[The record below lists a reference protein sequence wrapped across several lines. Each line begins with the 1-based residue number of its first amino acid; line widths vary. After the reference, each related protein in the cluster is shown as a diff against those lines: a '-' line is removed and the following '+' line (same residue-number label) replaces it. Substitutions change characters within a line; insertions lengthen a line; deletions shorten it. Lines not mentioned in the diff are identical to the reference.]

1 MTTPKPLLSALVLG
15 LSLLAGAAPAQAQTR
30 GTARSADYIVAVVNN
45 ELVTQFEVEQ
55 RLAQAREQAQRSG
68 QSLPPDAE
76 LRRQAVQ
83 SLIDER
89 VVITWARDSGLK
101 VDDQEVERA
110 VANVAASN
118 KLSVEQLKARL
129 RDEAIDYGRFRN
141 NLRDQILAER
151 VREREVPQRIRIS
164 DAEVEDAIDAERA
177 KAGAGQVLN
186 IAQILVTVP
195 EGAAA
200 DVLAQRRARAE
211 SALARVKG
219 GEPFEKVARELS
231 EDANRERGGEIGS
244 RPVDRLPDLF
254 VNAVRTLPV
263 GGVSAE
269 LVRSGAGFHILK
281 VIERMDKAATVT
293 QTRARHILLRPSAR
307 QGVDAATRRLAD
319 LRAQI
324 VGGQRRFEDVA
335 REVSEDGSAAGGGD
349 LGWATPGMF
358 VPEFEDAL
366 NRLTPGAVSPPVE
379 SRFGVHLIQVVERRQ
394 VAMEPRQLR
403 EQARAALRE
412 SRYPA
417 AYDEWL
423 ADLRSRAYIEM
434 REAPQ

>member
-30 GTARSADYIVAVVNN
+30 GAARSADYIVAVVNN

-68 QSLPPDAE
+68 QSLPPEAE

-129 RDEAIDYGRFRN
+129 REEAIDYGRFRN

-164 DAEVEDAIDAERA
+164 DAEVEDAIDAQRA

-195 EGAAA
+195 EGAGA
-200 DVLAQRRARAE
+200 DVQAERRARAE

-403 EQARAALRE
+403 DQARAALRE